1 MQRTTPMKSVMNA
14 EESLASYPHA
24 APADP
29 QTRRPAPETPVDIA
43 RGAMRFGSDAIARM
57 LRELDIPYLALNP
70 GASYRGLHDSLV
82 NFLGNERP
90 QMLLCLHEE
99 SAVSLAQGYA
109 KVTGRMMGV
118 VLHSNVGLMHATMA
132 IFNAWCNR
140 VPMLLLGATG
150 PVDAAKRRPWIDWIH
165 TAADQGALIRDYTK
179 WDDQPGSIPAALE
192 ALARAAQLA
201 LTAPRAPVYVNF
213 DAALQEAELQEAPV
227 LPDVGR
233 FAPPPAVQ
241 SDPLALEN
249 AARQLDQAVRPV
261 ILAGRTSR
269 SESAWHARVALAE
282 RLQARVVT
290 DLKVGAAFP
299 TEHPLHA
306 APPGA
311 FLATEAIDTLRQADV
326 VLALEWV
333 DLAGTL
339 KQAFANAPAPCRII
353 NVSLDAQLARGWS
366 KDHFAAPP
374 ADIYLACDADVAV
387 AQLSAALGAAQA
399 PRSAA
404 THDVDDRSS
413 APTRTAAIPAPRD
426 ADPVPAH
433 AVHAGTGEHGTMPL
447 TLAALADALNLAT
460 RDIDVCITALPLGW
474 HGSYR
479 HFRHP
484 LDYVG
489 LEGGGGVGAG
499 PGIAVG
505 AALGLKGS
513 TRLPLAIV
521 GDGDFLMGVTALWTA
536 VHYRLPCLVVVANNR
551 SFYNDE
557 LHQERMAKARGRAS
571 ANKWIGQ
578 RIADPD
584 IDLAAMARAQG
595 AQGIGPVATAEA
607 LAAALDEGI
616 RSARGG
622 GVVVIDVRIAPGYD
636 GHAGQPPVAAS
647 TRGAGD

>member
-1 MQRTTPMKSVMNA
+1 M
-14 EESLASYPHA
+14 ASYAHTA
-24 APADP
+24 AVDRESA
-29 QTRRPAPETPVDIA
+29 QATPETPVDVA
-43 RGAMRFGSDAIARM
+43 AGAMQFGSDAIAQM

-118 VLHSNVGLMHATMA
+118 VLHSNVGLMHATMS

-192 ALARAAQLA
+192 ALARGAQLA

-213 DAALQEAELQEAPV
+213 DAALQEAPLHETPA
-227 LPDVGR
+227 LPHVAR
-233 FAPPPAVQ
+233 FRPPPPVPP
-241 SDPLALEN
+241 DPLALED
-249 AARQLDQAVRPV
+249 AARRLEKAVRPL

-269 SESAWHARVALAE
+269 SESAWDARVALAE
-282 RLQARVVT
+282 RLQARVIT
-290 DLKVGAAFP
+290 DLKVGAAYP
-299 TEHPLHA
+299 TEHRLHA

-311 FLATEAIDTLRQADV
+311 FLASEAIATLREADV

-339 KQAFANAPAPCRII
+339 KQAFANAPTPCAII

-366 KDHFAAPP
+366 KDHFGAPP
-374 ADIYLACDADVAV
+374 ADVYLACDTDVAV
-387 AQLSAALGAAQA
+387 AQLLAALRDTQVQRTTAMREVDRAPEPTLAA
-399 PRSAA
+399 S
-404 THDVDDRSS
+404 
-413 APTRTAAIPAPRD
+413 TAI
-426 ADPVPAH
+426 
-433 AVHAGTGEHGTMPL
+433 PL
-447 TLAALADALNLAT
+447 TLAVLAEVVNTAT

-484 LDYVG
+484 LDYIG

-513 TRLPLAIV
+513 GRLPLAIV

-557 LHQERMAKARGRAS
+557 LHQERVARARGRPVG
-571 ANKWIGQ
+571 NKWIGQ

-595 AQGIGPVATAEA
+595 AHGIGPVASVEA

-616 RSARGG
+616 RCAREGA
-622 GVVVIDVRIAPGYD
+622 VVVIDARVAPGYD
-636 GHAGQPPVAAS
+636 GNAGTTPPLAAS
-647 TRGAGD
+647 IRGTGD